1 MTMQNR
7 RDLFQAH
14 RLMTQRAAL
23 ALLRGEPDVPDQPLR
38 RLNVAAFAGVL
49 VAVIV
54 TVLFFIWGLIGHGG
68 SPVQDQPGTLVIDKE
83 TGTPFVFC
91 QGGELCPVVN
101 YASAR
106 LALNST
112 SLNQQTVSQ
121 SALAKF
127 ARGPLIGIP
136 GLPQPLPAAGL
147 LIRQPWS
154 VCTEQTT
161 TPVAGTRTGTTLA
174 GGIPAD
180 GQPLG
185 TGALVARALGRDWV
199 IWDGQRMAIQPT
211 MLPALHATQS
221 VVRVPAVWL
230 NALPQGQAFAPPAIP
245 DRGATVTGPAGT
257 LAQVG
262 QVFQVTAVAG
272 TQYYVMLQDGLAP
285 ISPLQA
291 QLIDFEPG
299 ASARSSLSPPE
310 VSGHV
315 SAVRVPGGGLPGS
328 IPVITAPSPAV
339 PLCVVYSG
347 TGGSLTRQVETGGQ
361 IPPGGV
367 PTGVPDSV
375 DQVALPPGAGA
386 LVGADPGVAADPGV
400 ISYFLVADGRRFAL
414 ASTAVAGLL
423 GYNLSQAVLLPAGVV
438 DLIPPGPVL
447 DPAQAAR
454 PVPTGG
460 LRLRDISRRHY
471 HNCGAAQTAA
481 DRSDLNL
488 STTRIR

>member
-1 MTMQNR
+1 MTMQSR

-38 RLNVAAFAGVL
+38 RLNVAAFSGVL
-49 VAVIV
+49 VAVII
-54 TVLFFIWGLIGHGG
+54 TVLFFIWGLIGHSG
-68 SPVQDQPGTLVIDKE
+68 SPLQDQPGTLVIDKQ

-136 GLPQPLPAAGL
+136 GLPQPLPDPGL

-154 VCTEQTT
+154 VCTAQTT
-161 TPVAGTRTGTTLA
+161 TPVAGTRTVTALA

-199 IWDGQRMAIQPT
+199 IWNGQRMTIRPV

-230 NALPQGQAFAPPAIP
+230 NALPQGPAFAPPAIP
-245 DRGATVTGPAGT
+245 DRGATMTGPAG
-257 LAQVG
+257 APVQVG
-262 QVFQVTAVAG
+262 QVFQVAAVAG
-272 TQYYVMLQDGLAP
+272 TQYYVMLQGGLAP
-285 ISPLQA
+285 ISQLQA

-299 ASARSSLSPPE
+299 APARASLSAPE

-315 SAVRVPGGGLPGS
+315 SAVRVPGGGLPSS
-328 IPVITAPSPAV
+328 IPVVTAPPPAV

-347 TGGSLTRQVETGGQ
+347 GGGSLARQVETGGQ
-361 IPPGGV
+361 MPLGGV
-367 PTGVPDSV
+367 QAGAPAGV

-386 LVGADPGVAADPGV
+386 LVGADPGAGPDPGV

-423 GYNLSQAVLLPAGVV
+423 GYNLSHAVLLPAGVV

-447 DPAQAAR
+447 DPAQATR
-454 PVPTGG
+454 PVPSGG
-460 LRLRDISRRHY
+460 LRLRDISRRHC
-471 HNCGAAQTAA
+471 HNCRDAQRLRSQRPDVSTA
-481 DRSDLNL
+481 
-488 STTRIR
+488 RIR